1 MRTKQ
6 REERGLVTDHLN
18 VKGWWRRTTF
28 SLYSVYLTCYS
39 EHRLLFNL
47 KRFTQMSVK
56 VSGGGKK
63 REREYV
69 YFLLLNYSG
78 FKFCSQR

>member
-56 VSGGGKK
+56 VSGREKK
-63 REREYV
+63 EKESMYT
-69 YFLLLNYSG
+69 
-78 FKFCSQR
+78 FCF